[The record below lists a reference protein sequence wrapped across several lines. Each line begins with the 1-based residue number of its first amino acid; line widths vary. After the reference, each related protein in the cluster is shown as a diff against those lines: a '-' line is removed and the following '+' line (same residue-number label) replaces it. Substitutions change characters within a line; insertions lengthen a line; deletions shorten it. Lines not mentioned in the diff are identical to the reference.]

1 MEKINIPDYKVITID
16 DTKYAG
22 LSLEHLLK
30 FKQDF
35 QKISPDND
43 VIKVLD
49 QYIDGILRFEK

>member
-1 MEKINIPDYKVITID
+1 MNIDMPAYKVVTVD
-16 DTKYAG
+16 DKKYAA

-30 FKQDF
+30 LKRDF

-49 QYIDGILRFEK
+49 QYIEGILGFE